1 MLERVSNCLGTI
13 PASIFE
19 RKWLM
24 WLLTM
29 PSLAT
34 SCSAISVPDR
44 PMTMSESNSGSLG
57 VSPSGATVRLSAVS
71 GRRAAMASTRRRFT
85 AVDHGM
91 IVENML
97 ENLFDIGEAPVRH
110 GSCSRETR
118 RIVEPRRPTWRL
130 MT

>member
-57 VSPSGATVRLSAVS
+57 VSPSGSDRATV
-71 GRRAAMASTRRRFT
+71 GRVWKARCYGIDEVTLRGGRSRHDRREH
-85 AVDHGM
+85 V
-91 IVENML
+91 
-97 ENLFDIGEAPVRH
+97 GEP
-110 GSCSRETR
+110 
-118 RIVEPRRPTWRL
+118 L
-130 MT
+130 